1 MLFMDH
7 LNEEQVRQVRHI
19 LRAEDFGTNEV
30 DIQPE
35 GLVFLNG
42 YFSLRELQ
50 LVLEAGHCAAREDG
64 IRQH

>member
-7 LNEEQVRQVRHI
+7 LSEEQVREIRHI
-19 LRAEDFGTNEV
+19 LHAEDFGTNEV

-50 LVLEAGHCAAREDG
+50 LVLDAARCTSKPDG
-64 IRQH
+64 QQH